1 MLGILAAALALTA
14 IDGRDLDRL
23 IEQKMAVT
31 QVPGVAVG
39 IYKND
44 EAKTAGF
51 GITSFDLPLPVTDE
65 TLFPIGSIAKTFTGT
80 IIMRRVEE
88 GKPL

>member
-31 QVPGVAVG
+31 QVPGA
-39 IYKND
+39 
-44 EAKTAGF
+44 
-51 GITSFDLPLPVTDE
+51 
-65 TLFPIGSIAKTFTGT
+65 SI
-80 IIMRRVEE
+80 I
-88 GKPL
+88 PYQ